1 MLESPSLCPL
11 FPSTLRSCHLDGD
24 DASCRPERRQGE
36 DARRRPHGAITMPLN
51 SSRLLSSDHT
61 ITQMRNVPCPNNTP
75 QPVSLESL
83 AALSRTA
90 RAVLRTPTPDPR
102 DIPAPLHIFQR
113 RSTEPAA
120 SSRVGDTRRHGM
132 IIQDAIPP
140 QQPANT
146 SLDVP
151 TSFPTLFLPDHDL
164 LPSYT
169 PLPNL
174 GNRRMIDPS
183 ASPIV
188 PAGVLSTCEVLISR
202 QRELSSLRCQWTTHC
217 RRCRKE
223 LHNPNASTEHT
234 RFRSP
239 VARSYDLP
247 PPYAPVDPYPL
258 YSDTTDYGELRRQ
271 RAKRS
276 VFWARM
282 ALYPFIPETVLLDK
296 AAYATAMGV
305 EKVAYKMKKGVVS
318 AGVRVM
324 AVPGRIERGRAK
336 RKIKWLEG
344 RGLVEVA
351 REGGETEGAERVERV
366 RVVANATTATVTTAA
381 ADATTPTATATAAAT
396 GVQERPRNRNTN
408 RDGNRNRQRG
418 EVRDVAPGVVQERRR
433 EERRREE
440 RRRTERPREER
451 PREQRSRT
459 ETPRQERHGEERSGE
474 ETHACTAY
482 WHLGAVV

>member
-1 MLESPSLCPL
+1 
-11 FPSTLRSCHLDGD
+11 
-24 DASCRPERRQGE
+24 
-36 DARRRPHGAITMPLN
+36 
-51 SSRLLSSDHT
+51 
-61 ITQMRNVPCPNNTP
+61 
-75 QPVSLESL
+75 
-83 AALSRTA
+83 
-90 RAVLRTPTPDPR
+90 
-102 DIPAPLHIFQR
+102 
-113 RSTEPAA
+113 
-120 SSRVGDTRRHGM
+120 
-132 IIQDAIPP
+132 
-140 QQPANT
+140 
-146 SLDVP
+146 
-151 TSFPTLFLPDHDL
+151 
-164 LPSYT
+164 
-169 PLPNL
+169 
-174 GNRRMIDPS
+174 
-183 ASPIV
+183 
-188 PAGVLSTCEVLISR
+188 
-202 QRELSSLRCQWTTHC
+202 
-217 RRCRKE
+217 
-223 LHNPNASTEHT
+223 
-234 RFRSP
+234 
-239 VARSYDLP
+239 
-247 PPYAPVDPYPL
+247 
-258 YSDTTDYGELRRQ
+258 
-271 RAKRS
+271 
-276 VFWARM
+276 M

-459 ETPRQERHGEERSGE
+459 ETPRQERPGEERSGE